1 MRRTRLRDHSINRL
15 IPNMLTLFALCAG
28 LTSIKFALDANALMN
43 VTAYTDQTAV
53 ADAAARKWELACI
66 AIIVAAVFDAL
77 DGRIARL
84 LDSTSKFG
92 AELDSLSDFI
102 AFGVAPSVILYVWT
116 MDQAGRIGWGLTL
129 LFSACMALRLARF
142 NTNIGIVDKR
152 YFQGLPCPSAAAVM
166 VGLIWVLSDY
176 GLTPDRWY
184 IIAGITWG
192 TAVFMGMTMVS
203 NVPFYSFKEVNWR
216 QRVPLWVIL
225 AGVLAR
231 DYTVQGW
238 FFRSYPTAPV
248 PLRPATKSS
257 NPGVQNVFWTSTAT
271 RATRGSSSAA
281 GRRTTSSA
289 SRESPS
295 TAISRGSRSSGR

>member
-43 VTAYTDQTAV
+43 VTAYTGASSV

-116 MDQAGRIGWGLTL
+116 MDQAGRIGWGCSL

-142 NTNIGIVDKR
+142 FGTSPQFWMNLQSNYELQVAEDE
-152 YFQGLPCPSAAAVM
+152 AAEK
-166 VGLIWVLSDY
+166 IE
-176 GLTPDRWY
+176 R
-184 IIAGITWG
+184 
-192 TAVFMGMTMVS
+192 
-203 NVPFYSFKEVNWR
+203 EV
-216 QRVPLWVIL
+216 VPLAKI
-225 AGVLAR
+225 A
-231 DYTVQGW
+231 
-238 FFRSYPTAPV
+238 
-248 PLRPATKSS
+248 
-257 NPGVQNVFWTSTAT
+257 
-271 RATRGSSSAA
+271 
-281 GRRTTSSA
+281 
-289 SRESPS
+289 
-295 TAISRGSRSSGR
+295 